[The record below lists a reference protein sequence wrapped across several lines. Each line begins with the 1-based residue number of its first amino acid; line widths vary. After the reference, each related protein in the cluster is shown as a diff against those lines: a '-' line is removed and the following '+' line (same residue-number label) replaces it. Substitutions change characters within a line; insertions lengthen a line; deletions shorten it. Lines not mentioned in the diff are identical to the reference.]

1 MKTKKWRYKKTE
13 KPLTDIY
20 KEEILDTRLVVS
32 GLKQNEK

>member
-1 MKTKKWRYKKTE
+1 MSKQWKHKKTE

-32 GLKQNEK
+32 GLKQNEN